1 MARLSHWLVRS
12 LAWGCSAGAR
22 FGHHQDRRHHDL
34 FGQVGDAAAQMD
46 NGMKLYLREKVR
58 DKVDILVGFMT
69 APNTLAAADV
79 SSEAK
84 KFLVILKKEIWG

>member
-1 MARLSHWLVRS
+1 
-12 LAWGCSAGAR
+12 
-22 FGHHQDRRHHDL
+22 
-34 FGQVGDAAAQMD
+34 
-46 NGMKLYLREKVR
+46 MKLYLREKVR